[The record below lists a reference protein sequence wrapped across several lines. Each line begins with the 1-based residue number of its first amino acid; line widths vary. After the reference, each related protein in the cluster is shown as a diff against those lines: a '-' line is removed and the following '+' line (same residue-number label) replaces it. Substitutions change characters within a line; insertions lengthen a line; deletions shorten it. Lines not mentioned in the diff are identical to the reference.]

1 MSSVKW
7 NCQNISIFFHNAVW
21 PTKKWRERGSSMRK
35 LRDNSLLTA
44 AGKFEDRTSYTSD
57 FVPKDMSKR
66 QVGVFCVHWK
76 PYFKYMIWKKAFVV
90 VCPYMYAFVCVSILA
105 MSSFRSRSSYILDSL
120 VSQFCLKNSIELSSF
135 LFLTISFEW
144 SI

>member
-66 QVGVFCVHWK
+66 QVWVLCVHWK
-76 PYFKYMIWKKAFVV
+76 PYFICMIWNKNICGCLSVY
-90 VCPYMYAFVCVSILA
+90 VC
-105 MSSFRSRSSYILDSL
+105 
-120 VSQFCLKNSIELSSF
+120 FCLCFYIWKLEKRPILQKMHSSVNIDNVSFWLPILPF
-135 LFLTISFEW
+135 LYK
-144 SI
+144 

>member
-1 MSSVKW
+1 MSNEIVKTYQFSSTMQYGLLRSEGREAVQWGNSETTAFSQLLASLRTDHATSV
-7 NCQNISIFFHNAVW
+7 
-21 PTKKWRERGSSMRK
+21 
-35 LRDNSLLTA
+35 
-44 AGKFEDRTSYTSD
+44 

-90 VCPYMYAFVCVSILA
+90 VCPYMYAFVCVSILPIP
-105 MSSFRSRSSYILDSL
+105 SFRSRSSYILDSL
-120 VSQFCLKNSIELSSF
+120 VSQFGLKNSIELSSF